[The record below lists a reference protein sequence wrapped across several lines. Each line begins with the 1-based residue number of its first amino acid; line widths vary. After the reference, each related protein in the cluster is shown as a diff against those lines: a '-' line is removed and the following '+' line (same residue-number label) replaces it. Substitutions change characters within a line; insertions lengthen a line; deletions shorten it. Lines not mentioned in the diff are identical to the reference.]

1 MLSLWLADAA
11 LVLGMMSLL
20 WLLSVHKSD
29 VSIVDPWWSFGFL
42 VITLQGVLRTERTPA
57 KLLLLGLVATWSL
70 RLWAHLLWR
79 SRGRPED
86 PRYAAF
92 RQRFGPQRY
101 WWLSYFQVFLLQG
114 LLMLIISAP
123 LVVATAAAPPDPIG
137 PAQLLG
143 AALVVVGFLFEAI
156 ADHQL
161 TTFRGDPARRGQVLD
176 RGLWRYS
183 RHPNYFG
190 EALLWW
196 GYYVLALPQPY
207 GWATIFA
214 PALMSF
220 LLLRVSGVT
229 MLDAHLSRTK
239 PGYAEYVRRTSAF
252 FPRPPRA

>member
-1 MLSLWLADAA
+1 MLYLWLANAGV
-11 LVLGMMSLL
+11 VLGLMSLL
-20 WLLSVHKSD
+20 WLVSVRLTD

-42 VITLQGVLRTERTPA
+42 LVSLQGFLRTGATPA
-57 KLLLLGLVATWSL
+57 KLLVLTLVAAWAL

-79 SRGRPED
+79 SRGKPED

-92 RQRFGPQRY
+92 RERFGAQRY
-101 WWLSYFQVFLLQG
+101 WWVSYFQVFVLQG
-114 LLMLIISAP
+114 LLMLTISAP
-123 LVVATAAAPPDPIG
+123 LVVATMAVLPDPIG
-137 PAQLLG
+137 LTHLLG
-143 AALVVVGFLFEAI
+143 AAVVLIGLLCEVI

-161 TTFRGDPARRGQVLD
+161 AAFRRDPAKRGQVLD
-176 RGLWRYS
+176 SGLWRYS

-196 GYYVLALPQPY
+196 GFWILALPQPY
-207 GWATIFA
+207 GWATVFA
-214 PALMSF
+214 PVLMSF

-252 FPRPPRA
+252 FPRPRRP

>member
-1 MLSLWLADAA
+1 MLYLWLANAG

-20 WLLSVHKSD
+20 WLVSVRLTD

-42 VITLQGVLRTERTPA
+42 LVSLQGILRTGATPA
-57 KLLLLGLVATWSL
+57 KLLVLSLVATWAL

-79 SRGRPED
+79 SRGKPED

-92 RQRFGPQRY
+92 RERFGAQRY
-101 WWLSYFQVFLLQG
+101 WWVSYFQVFVLQG

-123 LVVATAAAPPDPIG
+123 LVVASMAAPPDPIG
-137 PAQLLG
+137 LTHLLG
-143 AALVVVGFLFEAI
+143 ASVVVIGLLFEVI

-161 TTFRGDPARRGQVLD
+161 AAFRRDKTKRGQVLD
-176 RGLWRYS
+176 SGLWRYS

-196 GYYVLALPQPY
+196 GFWILALPQPY

-214 PALMSF
+214 PILMSF

-239 PGYAEYVRRTSAF
+239 PGYADYVRRTSAF
-252 FPRPPRA
+252 FPRPRRS